1 MPPSSVVGVSF
12 LDRTAGD
19 SRAPVTSAREDERP
33 VIAGEAPLL
42 CAACGAVVTDR
53 RNAVSVAGAHQHTFV
68 NPAGII
74 YRVRCFSDAPGCR
87 EAGELTG
94 EFSWFAGYAWRYALC
109 GSCAEHLGW
118 VYRAEARGA
127 FYGLIAEK
135 LAEGRPS

>member
-1 MPPSSVVGVSF
+1 VPSSSGMGVSF

-19 SRAPVTSAREDERP
+19 SRAPVTSARQDERP
-33 VIAGEAPLL
+33 GVVGEAPVL
-42 CAACGAVVTDR
+42 CAACRAVVTDR
-53 RNAVSVAGAHQHTFV
+53 RNAISVSGAHEHTFV

-74 YRVRCFSDAPGCR
+74 YPVRCYGDAPGCR
-87 EAGELTG
+87 GAGELTA

-118 VYRAEARGA
+118 VYRAEAGGA
-127 FYGLIAEK
+127 FYGLIADK